1 MLQSMV
7 SQRDGQ
13 NRATE
18 LTEVGLCREAG
29 QERVKIVGLQLPP
42 LESPCRMSGKVDL
55 GWAVPILSC
64 SWYLNCANNMVWVE
78 HLLFLLLCFLFL
90 FFVFFFF
97 PGSLGFS
104 VYAMQ
109 KVPI

>member
-1 MLQSMV
+1 
-7 SQRDGQ
+7 
-13 NRATE
+13 
-18 LTEVGLCREAG
+18 
-29 QERVKIVGLQLPP
+29 
-42 LESPCRMSGKVDL
+42 MSGKVDL
-55 GWAVPILSC
+55 GWALCTLSC

-78 HLLFLLLCFLFL
+78 HLLFLLLCFLF
-90 FFVFFFF
+90 F

>member
-1 MLQSMV
+1 M
-7 SQRDGQ
+7 
-13 NRATE
+13 
-18 LTEVGLCREAG
+18 
-29 QERVKIVGLQLPP
+29 
-42 LESPCRMSGKVDL
+42 MSGKVDL

>member
-1 MLQSMV
+1 M
-7 SQRDGQ
+7 
-13 NRATE
+13 TE

-29 QERVKIVGLQLPP
+29 QEGVKIVGLQLPP
-42 LESPCRMSGKVDL
+42 LESPCLMSGKVDL
-55 GWAVPILSC
+55 GWALRTLSC

-78 HLLFLLLCFLFL
+78 HLLFLLLCFLF
-90 FFVFFFF
+90 F